1 MNHLLNSIRN
11 CTRAVPLLAMWST
24 IVLAQSGDGGGIGRV
39 CGTQWLALRAAQ
51 LQASQRIIP
60 QAAKVDG
67 NVQQPSSIMR
77 VQEIGQIEEITV
89 GTQLSFPISGSP
101 ILLQATC
108 QHVGENSF
116 VFVEDRQWDTNG
128 GSVLQSHVDG
138 IGELF
143 DRSTPADPSRGVFEL
158 SSEAF
163 GDPPDVDG
171 HQQIFILIL
180 DIADP
185 VFIGY
190 FDPAVAGHPVPELR
204 RDVIYLDERAVR
216 RSSYLARGTLAH
228 EFQHLIH
235 WGHDP
240 DEESWINEG
249 LSGYAEELTGFPEA
263 DPAAVPAFLTQPDVD
278 FTNWPARAPPAYYG
292 STYLLSSFL
301 AERFGKPFIR
311 DLVAQPRNGRFG
323 IDDAFAAGGLGED
336 FDSAWGQWVVANY
349 VSGGGHASYS
359 AIGERSSVAFPV
371 DELPLI
377 DAMGEVRG
385 QWGTATILFRTP
397 GDLSIDFVGGDSG
410 RFKVWAYVM
419 RAETAQLMELDL
431 DGEMRATTTVTNI
444 DSLALIVGKTSFQ
457 GGDYTVSAN
466 RPLIT
471 AISERVEAPSL
482 SPQLSAPFPNPF
494 NGAVTIR
501 FNINA
506 RSAEAQLAVY
516 AVNGQRLRRWPLG
529 NYPAGANEI
538 VWDGRDQRG
547 RTVASGTY
555 SIELKVDS
563 GIQRRRLTLLK

>member
-1 MNHLLNSIRN
+1 
-11 CTRAVPLLAMWST
+11 
-24 IVLAQSGDGGGIGRV
+24 
-39 CGTQWLALRAAQ
+39 
-51 LQASQRIIP
+51 
-60 QAAKVDG
+60 
-67 NVQQPSSIMR
+67 
-77 VQEIGQIEEITV
+77 
-89 GTQLSFPISGSP
+89 
-101 ILLQATC
+101 
-108 QHVGENSF
+108 
-116 VFVEDRQWDTNG
+116 
-128 GSVLQSHVDG
+128 
-138 IGELF
+138 
-143 DRSTPADPSRGVFEL
+143 
-158 SSEAF
+158 
-163 GDPPDVDG
+163 
-171 HQQIFILIL
+171 
-180 DIADP
+180 
-185 VFIGY
+185 
-190 FDPAVAGHPVPELR
+190 
-204 RDVIYLDERAVR
+204 
-216 RSSYLARGTLAH
+216 
-228 EFQHLIH
+228 
-235 WGHDP
+235 
-240 DEESWINEG
+240 
-249 LSGYAEELTGFPEA
+249 
-263 DPAAVPAFLTQPDVD
+263 
-278 FTNWPARAPPAYYG
+278 
-292 STYLLSSFL
+292 
-301 AERFGKPFIR
+301 
-311 DLVAQPRNGRFG
+311 
-323 IDDAFAAGGLGED
+323 
-336 FDSAWGQWVVANY
+336 
-349 VSGGGHASYS
+349 
-359 AIGERSSVAFPV
+359 
-371 DELPLI
+371 
-377 DAMGEVRG
+377 
-385 QWGTATILFRTP
+385 LFRTP